1 MLRKTTVKHKIETV
15 NQPQSESDLMTTS
28 QIMTTPTTTPASS
41 KLANRVSMFEQTNLI
56 SNIKPK
62 KILETNQENNN
73 NSDEVINSAQDSQST
88 NKQVSKPLPP
98 IPFNKPR
105 PNFSPQTSITTN
117 GNTKVSIFYKDNTNK
132 EESVKPPTGIMVKLR
147 PVNGNNINKEL
158 TNNENIPASTNTAD
172 DSQPE
177 KRSSVKELTKMLN
190 EESKVNKFS
199 PYINLISFNYL
210 YNLMILVKV
219 VFFFKKN
226 NICFES

>member
-1 MLRKTTVKHKIETV
+1 MLRKTIVKHKIETV
-15 NQPQSESDLMTTS
+15 NQPQSESELMTTS
-28 QIMTTPTTTPASS
+28 QIMTTPTSTPASS

-73 NSDEVINSAQDSQST
+73 SDEVTNSAQDSQST

-98 IPFNKPR
+98 IPLNKPR
-105 PNFSPQTSITTN
+105 PTFSPQTSITTN
-117 GNTKVSIFYKDNTNK
+117 GNTKVSIFNKDNTNK
-132 EESVKPPTGIMVKLR
+132 EELVKPPTGIMVKLR

-158 TNNENIPASTNTAD
+158 TNNENIPTSTNTAD

-190 EESKVNKFS
+190 EESKVNKLF
-199 PYINLISFNYL
+199 IF
-210 YNLMILVKV
+210 
-219 VFFFKKN
+219 
-226 NICFES
+226 